1 MSNEVNLLT
10 IGILNCMKFS
20 MISQAYAQQNTPA
33 AAQNPITGFG
43 ATLFPMAVV
52 MLIFYFLLIRPQKKR
67 DQLLKSFH
75 ENLKRGDEVVT
86 QSGLLGRIAGVE
98 GNVVLLEIAQNVKV
112 RVSKASVVGL
122 QVEPQAVA
130 QK

>member
-1 MSNEVNLLT
+1 
-10 IGILNCMKFS
+10 MKFS
-20 MISQAYAQQNTPA
+20 MISEAYAQQNTPVTS
-33 AAQNPITGFG
+33 QNPITGFG

-67 DQLLKSFH
+67 DQQMKAFH

-86 QSGLLGRIAGVE
+86 QSGLLGRVAGVE

-112 RVSKASVVGL
+112 RVSKASVAGL
-122 QVEPQAVA
+122 QSEPIAAAA